1 LQSYGVGK
9 HTDDAASIKAT
20 HTALIA
26 AVQDQS
32 VIEGICKKLSKSK
45 NDNEVLDCTGAPRFW
60 AR

>member
-9 HTDDAASIKAT
+9 HTDDAASTKAT

-45 NDNEVLDCTGAPRFW
+45 NDTEVLDWTGAPRFW

>member
-1 LQSYGVGK
+1 MQAYGVDK
-9 HTDDAASIKAT
+9 HTDDAASAKAT

-32 VIEGICKKLSKSK
+32 VIEGICKKLSKSHK
-45 NDNEVLDCTGAPRFW
+45 DTDILEYTGAPRFW